1 MRPPLL
7 RLFNSFVRA
16 ALLLLLTT
24 GSVKAADVPLRQRID
39 QAIAASRPGLS
50 KQSNAPASDAEF
62 LRRIY
67 LDLVGTI
74 PTPAEARA
82 FLKDPAPNKREALVD
97 RLLSS
102 PEHARY
108 FSTVFDVM
116 LMERRPDKHVTHAQW
131 TDYLRA
137 SVAGNKPW
145 DQLVREI
152 LSADGVEPGQRPAAK
167 FILDRDAEPN
177 VLVRDVSRL
186 FLGMNFQCAQCHD
199 HPRVEE
205 YKQDYYYGLFAFFNR
220 SFVFVDPASKTGMLA
235 EKGDGEVTFQS
246 VFDPAKVTKSALPH
260 VLDLAAVKEPNL
272 EKGKEYTV
280 APAPNVRPVP
290 RFSRRAQLADQVTAP
305 TNLAFRRNAANRFWA
320 LLIGRGLVFPL
331 DLDHPLNPPSDPA
344 LLDLLA
350 EDFAAHKYDVRA
362 FLKEVALTD
371 TYQRSSELPAGA
383 KEADPTGLSMA
394 ILKPLSPEQF
404 AFSLMQA
411 TGYTDV
417 ERTALAD
424 KATEPTLFAK
434 LEPQV
439 PAFVRA
445 FASPPGKADTYDAR
459 LDQALFLAN
468 GNVVRG
474 WLAPR
479 PGNLTDRL
487 RKLDNAD
494 ALADELYLSVFSR
507 PPTAEETR
515 DIGELLAKHA
525 NDRGAA
531 IEELAWALLTSAE
544 FRFNH

>member
-1 MRPPLL
+1 M
-7 RLFNSFVRA
+7 
-16 ALLLLLTT
+16 
-24 GSVKAADVPLRQRID
+24 I
-39 QAIAASRPGLS
+39 
-50 KQSNAPASDAEF
+50 
-62 LRRIY
+62 
-67 LDLVGTI
+67 
-74 PTPAEARA
+74 
-82 FLKDPAPNKREALVD
+82 D
-97 RLLSS
+97 RLLAS

-108 FSTVFDVM
+108 FASVFDVM

-131 TDYLRA
+131 TEYLRA
-137 SVAGNKPW
+137 SMAENKPW

-152 LSADGVEPGQRPAAK
+152 LSADGVEPGRRPAAK
-167 FILDRDAEPN
+167 FVLDREAEPN

-220 SFVFVDPASKTGMLA
+220 SFVFVDAASKTGMLA

-246 VFDPAKVTKSALPH
+246 VFDPAKVTKSAAPH
-260 VLDLAAVKEPNL
+260 ILDLAAVKEPSL

-290 RFSRRAQLADQVTAP
+290 RFSRRAQLADQITAS
-305 TNLAFRRNAANRFWA
+305 TNVAFRRNAANRFWA
-320 LLIGRGLVFPL
+320 LLIGRGLIYPL
-331 DLDHPLNPPSDPA
+331 DMDHPLNPPSDPA

-350 EDFAAHKYDVRA
+350 EDFAAHKFDGRA
-362 FLKEVALTD
+362 FLKEIALSEA
-371 TYQRSSELPAGA
+371 YQRSSELPANA
-383 KEADPTGLSMA
+383 READPTGLSMA

-417 ERTALAD
+417 ERTALSD
-424 KATEPTLFAK
+424 KATESALFAK
-434 LEPQV
+434 LGPQV

-445 FASPPGKADTYDAR
+445 FASPPGKAETYDAR

-487 RKLDNAD
+487 RKLDHAD

-507 PPTAEETR
+507 LPTAEETK
-515 DIGELLAKHA
+515 DIGDLLAKHSA
-525 NDRGAA
+525 DRGAA